1 MKYSK
6 EQIVSDLRFIYD
18 KYGELTSHSINI
30 AHKEY
35 NTVSLSVF
43 DRIGTRDKLYELI
56 DVEYKAKSFYDWCV
70 ENEQIDFIKS
80 WSYDDNSASPKDI
93 SFSEHKEYWFIC
105 DKCGTK
111 RKYNINSITNMN
123 IKLKCPYC
131 NSFEKWCIDNNPALL
146 ERFDYAKNSF
156 KPSEISRGSKKLV
169 YLMCENQR
177 HESTAYMVKSITNGL
192 INCHCSKCHSLAQW
206 GIDTFGNDFLE
217 KYWDYEKNVINPYDL
232 SSSNHTKYIWIKCQ
246 NTNYHGSYKT
256 KAVDLTRTSGI
267 ITCPYCYNTRVHKL
281 DSLGHLYPDIIHLW
295 SDKNTKSPYEY
306 KPKSGQK
313 AWFKCGCGKHSDTYR
328 TICNAHHN
336 DFECPD
342 CVKER
347 NESKLEECVRKYINN
362 VLGYKTLHEHK
373 CTITAINPNTRR
385 PLPYD
390 NEITSLK
397 LIIEVHGIQHY
408 VITNFANM
416 AAKSFGTTP
425 EYELSYLQWKDSY
438 KKDFAL
444 KSGYYYLEIPYWA
457 AKNDYYKIMID
468 DKIKEILKEAA

>member
-1 MKYSK
+1 MLETGLYIPSIDAKDIYLASHYTD
-6 EQIVSDLRFIYD
+6 SDL
-18 KYGELTSHSINI
+18 
-30 AHKEY
+30 KEY
-35 NTVSLSVF
+35 TLKLKNGQYNLRKFINTLDYSL
-43 DRIGTRDKLYELI
+43 DLIEL
-56 DVEYKAKSFYDWCV
+56 VEIY
-70 ENEQIDFIKS
+70 
-80 WSYDDNSASPKDI
+80 
-93 SFSEHKEYWFIC
+93 
-105 DKCGTK
+105 K
-111 RKYNINSITNMN
+111 RKYRRNDFAFKIKKHMYTTNVVNVTFKYSVKEWNQMNKNTFVKYGYDYRELIFDDCIAFNAQGEIVGVQVGVKIDNVPTNLPRCFCVAQITLKDKTPQMQLKKQKEPKTLITN
-123 IKLKCPYC
+123 
-131 NSFEKWCIDNNPALL
+131 
-146 ERFDYAKNSF
+146 
-156 KPSEISRGSKKLV
+156 
-169 YLMCENQR
+169 
-177 HESTAYMVKSITNGL
+177 MVKSITNGL